1 MQTIDVNHWKNLK
14 IKDALSELSTTENGL
29 SSSEAQKRL
38 SKYGYNEIPE
48 KKQRPIIKFL
58 KTFYGPIPFMLI
70 AVIVISF
77 FLSKDIDAYIVIGLL
92 LFNSIAAFA
101 EEYKADNT
109 LELLKKKLSVS
120 ANVIRD
126 GKWQTIAARELV
138 PGDIIRI
145 RMGSIVPADAK
156 IIESN
161 YLSVDQSALTGESL
175 PITAKE
181 GDVIYSS
188 SIIKGGE
195 ATALVISTGQN
206 TFFGKTA
213 NLVSVARSKTHLE
226 SAIMRLIR
234 YLIIIDVGLVAAVI
248 IYALTI
254 NEGILTIIPFALL
267 ILLASVPV
275 ALPAAFTVAM
285 AYGTERLSSKNIL
298 ITKLESI
305 EEASTMNVVC
315 LDKTGTITKNQLA
328 IEDPI
333 PMTEKTVEEVIKYA
347 AFASRKEDQD
357 QIDLAVLEGVQKYKV
372 DLGDFKVLNF
382 VPFDPNKKLSSATVS
397 IEGTIIEAT
406 KGEPNTIM
414 SMCNLN
420 EQQKLY
426 FKDKLLELSKR
437 GFRTVAV
444 AYKRGDDKAWNFVGL
459 IPLNDEPRED
469 SKELISELKNLGL
482 KVKMLTGDNEAIAKE
497 IATRVGIGDKILNV
511 DSLKGKSE
519 DEISD
524 LVIENDGFAGV
535 FPEDKYMIVKAL
547 QRKGY
552 HVGMTGDGVND
563 APALKQAEV
572 GIAVYNAT
580 DVAKNAAD
588 IVLTSFGVKAIV
600 DAVKES
606 RSIFERMISYT
617 LMKIAKIMQ
626 IAFFLSGAFLVL
638 GFLPISTLQLILMI
652 FLNDIGSITLS
663 TDNEQYSNGPDTW
676 DVKSIFTASFIFSI
690 FLIVEAAILTF
701 VGLNIFKLNHL
712 EFETFLFVIF
722 AVSIEIIKLS
732 IRERKTMW
740 NSWPSIWV
748 SSGLVVSVIISLLL
762 AYFGILM
769 TPISLELILMIVG
782 ISMAFLLLTD
792 ITKVLAYKHFA
803 EFKDL

>member
-175 PITAKE
+175 PITARE

-333 PMTEKTVEEVIKYA
+333 PMTGKTAEEVIKYA

-357 QIDLAVLEGVQKYKV
+357 QIDLAVLEGVQKY
-372 DLGDFKVLNF
+372 
-382 VPFDPNKKLSSATVS
+382 
-397 IEGTIIEAT
+397 
-406 KGEPNTIM
+406 
-414 SMCNLN
+414 
-420 EQQKLY
+420 
-426 FKDKLLELSKR
+426 
-437 GFRTVAV
+437 
-444 AYKRGDDKAWNFVGL
+444 
-459 IPLNDEPRED
+459 
-469 SKELISELKNLGL
+469 
-482 KVKMLTGDNEAIAKE
+482 
-497 IATRVGIGDKILNV
+497 
-511 DSLKGKSE
+511 
-519 DEISD
+519 
-524 LVIENDGFAGV
+524 
-535 FPEDKYMIVKAL
+535 
-547 QRKGY
+547 
-552 HVGMTGDGVND
+552 
-563 APALKQAEV
+563 
-572 GIAVYNAT
+572 
-580 DVAKNAAD
+580 
-588 IVLTSFGVKAIV
+588 
-600 DAVKES
+600 
-606 RSIFERMISYT
+606 
-617 LMKIAKIMQ
+617 
-626 IAFFLSGAFLVL
+626 
-638 GFLPISTLQLILMI
+638 
-652 FLNDIGSITLS
+652 
-663 TDNEQYSNGPDTW
+663 
-676 DVKSIFTASFIFSI
+676 
-690 FLIVEAAILTF
+690 
-701 VGLNIFKLNHL
+701 
-712 EFETFLFVIF
+712 
-722 AVSIEIIKLS
+722 
-732 IRERKTMW
+732 
-740 NSWPSIWV
+740 
-748 SSGLVVSVIISLLL
+748 
-762 AYFGILM
+762 
-769 TPISLELILMIVG
+769 
-782 ISMAFLLLTD
+782 
-792 ITKVLAYKHFA
+792 
-803 EFKDL
+803 

>member
-1 MQTIDVNHWKNLK
+1 MQTIDVNYWKNLK

>member
-1 MQTIDVNHWKNLK
+1 MQTIDVNYWKNLK

-420 EQQKLY
+420 EQQKSY

-588 IVLTSFGVKAIV
+588 IVLTSFGAKAIV